1 MWRNG
6 ARLNAVANIMV
17 TNVNV
22 SRTAILAS

>member
-6 ARLNAVANIMV
+6 ARFNKVSNEMI
-17 TNVNV
+17 TNVNM